1 VRGEQVL
8 LITGCSSGI
17 GRATALEAAR
27 RGHTVF
33 ASARDP
39 STLRELQ
46 GQGSIRALALDVQDA
61 ASCRQGVQ
69 RVLEE
74 TGRLDALVNNAGFA
88 QYGAVEE
95 VSLERWQQQFDVN
108 VFGPIRMIQAA
119 LPPMREARRGTIV
132 NISSVA
138 GKLSI
143 PFAAPYCSTKHA
155 LEAISDALRVE
166 LSPFGIRVVVI
177 EPGPIVSKFEER
189 ARREVNAL
197 LKGNG
202 PYSRFYGEAERA
214 MDSDFRRGELPAE
227 AVARVVI
234 KAVEARRPKTRYL
247 LTMMSKTVI
256 PLRRVLPDRYF
267 DRQMKKVLK
276 LPTVRPGRRSSD

>member
-27 RGHTVF
+27 RGHVVF
-33 ASARDP
+33 ATAREL
-39 STLRELQ
+39 STLADLEE
-46 GQGSIRALALDVQDA
+46 QGSIRTLRLDVQEA
-61 ASCRQGVQ
+61 ASCREAVQ
-69 RVLEE
+69 AVLEKA
-74 TGRLDALVNNAGFA
+74 GRLDGLVNNAGFG
-88 QYGAVEE
+88 QYGAVED
-95 VSLERWQQQFDVN
+95 VPIERWQKQFDVN
-108 VFGPIRMIQAA
+108 VFGAVRMTQAA
-119 LPPMREARRGTIV
+119 LPPMRQARRGTIV
-132 NISSVA
+132 NVSSVA

-143 PFAAPYCSTKHA
+143 PFAAPYCSAKHA

-189 ARREVNAL
+189 ARREVDPL
-197 LKGNG
+197 LKGKG

-214 MDSDFRRGELPAE
+214 MDGDFRRGELPAE
-227 AVARVVI
+227 AVARVIV

-247 LTMMSKTVI
+247 LTTMSRTAI
-256 PLRRVLPDRYF
+256 PLRRLLPDRFF

-276 LPTVRPGRRSSD
+276 LPTGAPEKP